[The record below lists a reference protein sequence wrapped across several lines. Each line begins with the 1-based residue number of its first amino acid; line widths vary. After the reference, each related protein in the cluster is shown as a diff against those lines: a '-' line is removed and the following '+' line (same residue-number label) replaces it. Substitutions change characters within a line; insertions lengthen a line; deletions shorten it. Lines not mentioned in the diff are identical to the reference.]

1 MENKEFNYTY
11 RAPTEAERREIA
23 DIRKQYSAPADTEN
37 KLERLRRLD
46 NRVRSLSTAIPL
58 VVGVLGCLIFG
69 LGLTLILQW
78 GQMAFGIVVS
88 AMGVLAMLPAYPL
101 YRAVLRYTKNK
112 YGPEILQLS
121 QELLGES
128 DEA

>member
-78 GQMAFGIVVS
+78 GQMAFG
-88 AMGVLAMLPAYPL
+88 ML
-101 YRAVLRYTKNK
+101 
-112 YGPEILQLS
+112 
-121 QELLGES
+121 
-128 DEA
+128 